1 MKAIRLLLLTA
12 LSLAFATP
20 QAGAETWPTRLL
32 RAIVPLGAGSTTDIV
47 PRVVFEQL
55 SQQLGQTI
63 VVENRTGAGGTIGAA
78 AVAKADPDGYTFL
91 VHSNAH
97 TIAPSLY
104 PSLSYHPARDF
115 AAVISLGTSPNVLV
129 VSPAKGFKTIGDLVA
144 AAKAK
149 PGSMNFSSVG
159 AGTATHLSAERF
171 RVSAGLDMVH
181 IPFRGGAEAMSEV
194 IAGRV
199 DFYFGPVGIVL
210 PHVREGKLVALVVNG
225 TERSAAL
232 PDVPTTLEAGFTD
245 AEFPTWFGLFLPVKT
260 PREIVDK
267 LHDETAK
274 ALQTPKVAERLAGL
288 GVDPMAMTP
297 AEFDA
302 LIQREVAAN
311 AELVKAAGIK
321 PN

>member
-1 MKAIRLLLLTA
+1 MKPIRLLLLTA
-12 LSLAFATP
+12 LSLSFATP
-20 QAGAETWPTRLL
+20 QADAEAWPARLL

-104 PSLSYHPARDF
+104 PNLSYHPARDF

-159 AGTATHLSAERF
+159 AGTATPLGLVRRACKDLRQPLLF
-171 RVSAGLDMVH
+171 RREDG
-181 IPFRGGAEAMSEV
+181 FRGWRCRRLRDYNV
-194 IAGRV
+194 AGHH
-199 DFYFGPVGIVL
+199 
-210 PHVREGKLVALVVNG
+210 HVRH
-225 TERSAAL
+225 
-232 PDVPTTLEAGFTD
+232 
-245 AEFPTWFGLFLPVKT
+245 GL
-260 PREIVDK
+260 
-267 LHDETAK
+267 
-274 ALQTPKVAERLAGL
+274 RL
-288 GVDPMAMTP
+288 
-297 AEFDA
+297 
-302 LIQREVAAN
+302 
-311 AELVKAAGIK
+311 
-321 PN
+321 